1 LILFDFRRGEACL
14 ALEAS
19 NEKFSSQ
26 HDAIS
31 DFLEPSQ
38 NDFGISRARKSFKS
52 HSQIN
57 SRDAKT
63 LHRNENLDVIFH
75 SRKMFSQNF
84 LARERSVLK
93 FLEIENSLS
102 FTVWIF
108 SDAREFFVRASRDDR
123 SRACCAACAKIRLV
137 KIPSQ
142 SCEMVLHCSIEK
154 L

>member
-1 LILFDFRRGEACL
+1 MI
-14 ALEAS
+14 ALEARGEKYS
-19 NEKFSSQ
+19 NK

-31 DFLEPSQ
+31 DFLELSKY
-38 NDFGISRARKSFKS
+38 DLRISRAQKNCRP
-52 HSQIN
+52 HSKIN
-57 SRDAKT
+57 SHDAKI
-63 LHRNENLDVIFH
+63 LHQNENTDLIFR
-75 SRKMFSQNF
+75 SRKMSSYNF

-102 FTVWIF
+102 FTDWIGF
-108 SDAREFFVRASRDDR
+108 GAREFFVRTSRDDR
-123 SRACCAACAKIRLV
+123 SCTCCATCAKIRLV